1 MDSGPTLRDIR
12 CFTVV
17 ARRSGFSAA
26 AAELGVSQPAVSQAV
41 SRLERSLG
49 VALLSRDG
57 RGATLTD
64 AGRALLARAEALL
77 EQAELLSVEALR
89 LAQPDAGGIRF
100 AYAPLVGGLA
110 AKIARRLR
118 GRKPEVD
125 VALVPAGWQA
135 ATTQLGSSA
144 VAAAL
149 MTTPFPPGLASAA
162 RFRMP
167 VTHVAVRAG
176 ERLATASRVRAEQ
189 LFGHELLIPR
199 MLWSALLAE
208 FPGPHRPRATSVDDD
223 LFLGCDLVAAGRGV
237 LPVPRLLAETVR
249 RPDVVFVPF
258 DTGLHLT
265 FGLVW
270 DPARVTPELMALI
283 QTTQEALRTTFAPAS

>member
-1 MDSGPTLRDIR
+1 MHSGPTLRDIR

-49 VALLSRDG
+49 VALLIRDG

-77 EQAELLSVEALR
+77 EQAELLSAEALR
-89 LAQPDAGGIRF
+89 LAQPQPGGIRF
-100 AYAPLVGGLA
+100 AYEPLVGGLA

-125 VALVPAGWQA
+125 VTLAPAGWQA
-135 ATTQLGSSA
+135 ATALVADGE

-149 MTTPFPPGLASAA
+149 MTTPFPAGLASAA

-167 VTHVAVRAG
+167 ITHVAVRVG

-189 LFGHELLIPR
+189 LFGQELLIPR
-199 MLWSALLAE
+199 TLWSALLAE
-208 FPGPHRPRATSVDDD
+208 FPGPHRPRATGVDD
-223 LFLGCDLVAAGRGV
+223 FFAACDLVAAGRGV

-249 RPDVVFVPF
+249 RPDVAFVPF

-270 DPARVTPELMALI
+270 DPARMTAELMALI

>member
-1 MDSGPTLRDIR
+1 
-12 CFTVV
+12 VV
-17 ARRSGFSAA
+17 ARRSSFSAA

-41 SRLERSLG
+41 SRLERTLG
-49 VALLSRDG
+49 LRLLARDG
-57 RGATLTD
+57 RGAALTD

-77 EQAELLSVEALR
+77 EHAELLAAEAAR
-89 LAQPDAGGIRF
+89 LAEPDPGGIRF

-118 GRKPEVD
+118 SRKPEVD
-125 VALVPAGWQA
+125 VTLVPAGWQA
-135 ATTQLGSSA
+135 ATDKLAGAS

-167 VTHVAVRAG
+167 ITHIAVRAG
-176 ERLATASRVRAEQ
+176 ERLATASRVRAAQ

-199 MLWSALLAE
+199 MLWSGLLAE
-208 FPGPHRPRATSVDDD
+208 FGGPHRPRATAVDDD
-223 LFLGCDLVAAGRGV
+223 LAAGCDLVAAGRGV

-249 RPDVVFVPF
+249 RPDVAFVPF

-283 QTTQEALRTTFAPAS
+283 QTTQEALRTA